1 MMQLQI
7 NDPDNLTGEH
17 SIGDVGQMI
26 FCVLFMSTW
35 ILDSFFLK
43 YTVFL
48 NQIIPYA
55 IRGVFGGI
63 FLIASG
69 FFSFNGLKMV
79 FFEKQDP
86 PAIISNGVFGIVR
99 HPIYF
104 GEILF
109 YAGLL
114 FLSLSIAAGLVL
126 ITAVLFLVFISQFEE
141 RLLQDRFG
149 EKYIIYMENVPMFFP
164 KLNKKRK

>member
-7 NDPDNLTGEH
+7 NNPEDLTGEH
-17 SIGDVGQMI
+17 SIGDIGQMI
-26 FCVLFMSTW
+26 FCVLFLSTW

-69 FFSFNGLKMV
+69 YFSFNGMKLV
-79 FFEKQDP
+79 FFEKQEQP
-86 PAIISNGVFGIVR
+86 GIIRDGVFGIVR

-104 GEILF
+104 GEVLF

-114 FLSLSIAAGLVL
+114 FLSISVAAGLVL
-126 ITAVLFLVFISQFEE
+126 IPAVLFLIFISQFEE

-149 EKYIIYMENVPMFFP
+149 EKYIIYMETVPMFFP
-164 KLNKKRK
+164 KFDKKWK